1 MALGVGLQGCA
12 GKPLARPSV
21 YVREDK
27 PSAVSPLPIPF
38 SPVMASRSGSSGD
51 AVSTGTIGFSGLS
64 QSQIDPEDRESSYQR
79 ALRLLQQRA
88 LDRERAEA
96 QARLRALQA
105 RRPEFESKVPDLLR
119 PAFEAHANAR
129 FPIVN
134 HLTNRVGYPDD
145 GNPDPRLVPN
155 WLPSLRDEVPPLRAE
170 LARLSARFSEEE
182 MTALRS
188 ALQEFDSLVAQERVN
203 TAIAE
208 DAVLRGAQQR
218 ADRMM
223 RRDSRT
229 LTALAPFESLQL
241 ESATAT
247 SVDRLRIE
255 SSAQPMS
262 PWAAQA
268 TTSLQPVQARIFARI
283 HSYQLSQ
290 KGANATPQFDHW
302 RTPYQIG
309 R

>member
-1 MALGVGLQGCA
+1 M
-12 GKPLARPSV
+12 
-21 YVREDK
+21 
-27 PSAVSPLPIPF
+27 PIPF
-38 SPVMASRSGSSGD
+38 SPITAGRTGATGD
-51 AVSTGTIGFSGLS
+51 AVSTDALTFSGLARAETDS
-64 QSQIDPEDRESSYQR
+64 VDRESSYQR

-105 RRPEFESKVPDLLR
+105 RRFEFEAKVPDLLR
-119 PAFEAHANAR
+119 PAFEAYANAR

-145 GNPDPRLVPN
+145 GDLDPRLVPN
-155 WLPSLRDEVPPLRAE
+155 WLPALRDEVPPLRAE
-170 LARLSARFSEEE
+170 LARMATRFSDEE
-182 MTALRS
+182 MTALRT
-188 ALQEFDSLVAQERVN
+188 ALQEFDGLIAQERVN

-218 ADRMM
+218 AERMM
-223 RRDSRT
+223 RRDPRT
-229 LTALAPFESLQL
+229 LAALAPFEPLRL
-241 ESATAT
+241 EDATAT
-247 SVDRLRIE
+247 AVDRLRVD
-255 SSAQPMS
+255 SAAQPIS
-262 PWAAQA
+262 GLARGQETNLRPA
-268 TTSLQPVQARIFARI
+268 QARIFARI
-283 HSYQLSQ
+283 HGYQLSE